1 MSDSGAHEIARTG
14 KGIAVFVLAMIIFAF
29 QDAITKHLSV
39 GFPAPQLLLIRFLV
53 FLITA
58 LAITAR
64 GDGIRAAF
72 ATKCLSLQI
81 LRTLVIVA
89 EIGLFILSVRTL
101 PLADAHAIIAV
112 SPLIVTALSVPLLGE
127 QVGLRRWAAV
137 MVGFIGILIIL
148 RPNFRTID
156 IGMLYALGTA
166 LLFALYMV
174 LTRIVSLKDGA
185 GTSMIYMGVVGV
197 IATGVLAPFYW
208 RAPDLQSWGLLLGL
222 GALSTI
228 AHLFLLKAL
237 SMTQASVL
245 QPFNYTLLVWVTVV
259 GFVVF
264 GDFPDA
270 WTITGAGIVVASGL
284 YTIYRER
291 MRATQP

>member
-1 MSDSGAHEIARTG
+1 VSDPGAPESGRTG
-14 KGIAVFVLAMIIFAF
+14 KCIAIFVLAMIIFAF

-39 GFPAPQLLLIRFLV
+39 GFPAPQLLLIRFSV

-58 LAITAR
+58 LAFTVR

-72 ATKCLSLQI
+72 ATRCLWLQI

-112 SPLIVTALSVPLLGE
+112 SPLIVTALSVLLLHE

-137 MVGFIGILIIL
+137 VVGFIGILIIL
-148 RPNFRTID
+148 RPSFQAVD

-166 LLFALYMV
+166 VLFALYMV
-174 LTRIVSLKDGA
+174 LTRIVSLKDSA

-222 GALSTI
+222 GVLSTI

-270 WTITGAGIVVASGL
+270 WTIAGAGIVVASGL

-291 MRATQP
+291 ARASQP

>member
-1 MSDSGAHEIARTG
+1 MSDPGAPESGRTG
-14 KGIAVFVLAMIIFAF
+14 KCIAIFVLAMIIFAF

-39 GFPAPQLLLIRFLV
+39 GFPAPQLLLIRFSV

-58 LAITAR
+58 LAFTVR

-72 ATKCLSLQI
+72 ATRCLWLQI

-112 SPLIVTALSVPLLGE
+112 SPLIVTALSVLLLHE

-137 MVGFIGILIIL
+137 VVGFIGILIIL
-148 RPNFRTID
+148 RPSFQAVD

-166 LLFALYMV
+166 VLFALYMV
-174 LTRIVSLKDGA
+174 LTRIVSLKDSA

-222 GALSTI
+222 GVLSTI

-270 WTITGAGIVVASGL
+270 WTIAGAGIVVASGL

-291 MRATQP
+291 ARASQP

>member
-1 MSDSGAHEIARTG
+1 VSDPGAPESGRTG
-14 KGIAVFVLAMIIFAF
+14 KCIAIFVLAMIIFAF

-39 GFPAPQLLLIRFLV
+39 GFPAPQLLLIRFSV

-58 LAITAR
+58 LAFTVR

-72 ATKCLSLQI
+72 ATRCLCLQI

-112 SPLIVTALSVPLLGE
+112 SPLIVTALSVLLLHE

-137 MVGFIGILIIL
+137 VVGFIGILIIL
-148 RPNFRTID
+148 RPSFQAVD

-166 LLFALYMV
+166 VLFALYMV
-174 LTRIVSLKDGA
+174 LTRIVSLKDSA

-222 GALSTI
+222 GVLSTI

-270 WTITGAGIVVASGL
+270 WTIAGAGIVVASGL

-291 MRATQP
+291 ARASQP